1 MAVLLHRLGHS
12 AYRHRKLVLGI
23 WLFVLAA
30 LITCVSVFGGK
41 LDDRFS
47 VPGTESQRAL
57 DSLSKTLPEAS
68 GASAQIVFTAP
79 EGRLVTEAPYT
90 AAIAEAVAEAERA
103 PQVGEVVDP
112 QASGAV
118 SADRTT
124 AIVQVQ
130 YPVQIAE
137 VRTSSVDAIE
147 DAARAAE
154 TDGLR
159 TSVGGSVFSSKGVHI
174 GPSEIIGV
182 AVALLVLV
190 VTFGSLL
197 AAGMALLPALIGVAL
212 GLAGLLALAPAVSIS
227 STAVTLALMLGLAVG
242 IDYVLF
248 ILSRHRQQLARGTDP
263 KESVALA
270 VGTAGSAV
278 VFAGVTVII
287 ALAALTVIGIPFL
300 TTMGLGAAGAVL
312 IAVLAAITLV
322 PAVAGFA
329 GSRLAPKPGSRAGR
343 RAADAEGAADAEEA
357 GDAEGSTGRATMG
370 TRWTKW
376 VIAKPLLTVLAV
388 AGILVTLTL
397 PAMDLRLAL
406 PDNGSAPHAST
417 ERQAYDTIS
426 DKFGPGFNGPLLVL
440 VETNNGTAA
449 TSSQAGAQVAQKL
462 GTLKNVKAVLPP
474 QLTSD
479 PAQSVITVLPASGPD
494 SVRTDQ
500 LVRDIREAAPG
511 IHGTTG
517 ATVAVTGTTAVNI
530 DVSNRLSDSLLPFVA
545 IVVGLSLL
553 LLMIVFRSLVIPVK
567 AAVGF
572 LLSVG
577 ASLGLVVAVF
587 QWGWLAD
594 VLDVPHSGPVV
605 SFLPIILIGVLFGL
619 AMDYE
624 VFLVSGM
631 REEWAHTGRARQ
643 SVVDGARHSVRVVT
657 AAALIMFTVFAGFF
671 PLDDALIKPIAFALA
686 VGVAIDAFAVR
697 MTLVPAV
704 LALAGRGAW
713 WLPAWLDR
721 ILPDLDV
728 EGSSLQKAGPAGSEE
743 PEPVSLE
750 PTHARATPTDS
761 TTPGRGE
768 RREASGSR

>member
-30 LITCVSVFGGK
+30 LITCVGVFGGK

-79 EGRLVTEAPYT
+79 EGRQVTEAPYT
-90 AAIAEAVAEAERA
+90 AAIAEAVAEAEQA

-159 TSVGGSVFSSKGVHI
+159 TSVGGSVFSSKGVHV

-197 AAGMALLPALIGVAL
+197 AAGMALLPALIGVAV

-287 ALAALTVIGIPFL
+287 ALAALSIIGIPFL

-329 GSRLAPKPGSRAGR
+329 GSRLAPKSGSRAGR
-343 RAADAEGAADAEEA
+343 RAADAEGATDADGSA
-357 GDAEGSTGRATMG
+357 DTEGATGRATMG

-388 AGILVTLTL
+388 VGILVTLTL

-417 ERQAYDTIS
+417 ERKAYDTIS

-462 GTLKNVKAVLPP
+462 GTLKDVKAVLPP
-474 QLTSD
+474 QPTSD
-479 PAQSVITVLPASGPD
+479 PTQSVITVLPASGPD

-500 LVRDIREAAPG
+500 LVREIRKAAPDIRD
-511 IHGTTG
+511 TTG
-517 ATVAVTGTTAVNI
+517 ASVAVTGTTAVNI

-671 PLDDALIKPIAFALA
+671 PLDDSLIKPIAFALA

-728 EGSSLQKAGPAGSEE
+728 EGSSLRKAAPADRKE
-743 PEPVSLE
+743 PEPVS
-750 PTHARATPTDS
+750 
-761 TTPGRGE
+761 
-768 RREASGSR
+768 

>member
-1 MAVLLHRLGHS
+1 MAVLLHRLGHR

-30 LITCVSVFGGK
+30 LITCVSVFSGK

-68 GASAQIVFTAP
+68 GANAQIVFTAP
-79 EGRLVTEAPYT
+79 KGHHVTEAPYAAAISRTVT
-90 AAIAEAVAEAERA
+90 AAEKA

-112 QASGAV
+112 RVSGAV

-130 YPVQIAE
+130 YPVQNAQ

-147 DAARAAE
+147 NAAKAAE
-154 TDGLR
+154 QDGLK
-159 TSVGGSVFSSKGVHI
+159 TSVGGSVYSSKGVHV

-197 AAGMALLPALIGVAL
+197 AAGMALLPALIGVAV

-263 KESVALA
+263 KESTALA
-270 VGTAGSAV
+270 TGTAGSAV
-278 VFAGVTVII
+278 VFAGTTVII
-287 ALAALTVIGIPFL
+287 ALAALSVIGIPFL

-322 PAVAGFA
+322 PAIAGFA
-329 GSRLAPKPGSRAGR
+329 GSRLTPKPGSRAAQ
-343 RAADAEGAADAEEA
+343 RAADT
-357 GDAEGSTGRATMG
+357 EGSTGRTTMG

-388 AGILVTLTL
+388 AGILVTLAL
-397 PAMDLRLAL
+397 PATDLRLAL
-406 PDNGSAPHAST
+406 PDNGSAPRSST
-417 ERQAYDTIS
+417 ERKAYDTIS
-426 DKFGPGFNGPLLVL
+426 DKFGDGFNGPLLVL
-440 VETNNGTAA
+440 AKTKNATAA
-449 TSSQAGAQVAQKL
+449 ASSQVGARVAQKL
-462 GTLKNVKAVLPP
+462 RTLKNVKAVLPP
-474 QLTSD
+474 QPTSD
-479 PAQSVITVLPASGPD
+479 PAQSVITVLPTSGPD
-494 SVRTDQ
+494 SVRTGQ
-500 LVRDIREAAPG
+500 LVRDIRETGAD
-511 IHGTTG
+511 IRETTG
-517 ATVAVTGTTAVNI
+517 AAVAVTGTTAVNI

-545 IVVGLSLL
+545 IVVGLSLI

-594 VLDVPHSGPVV
+594 ALGVPRSGPVV

-631 REEWAHTGRARQ
+631 REEWAHTRRARQ

-671 PLDDALIKPIAFALA
+671 PLDDSLIKPIAFALA

-704 LALAGRGAW
+704 LALARRGAW

-728 EGSSLQKAGPAGSEE
+728 EGTSLRKAAPTDRKE
-743 PEPVSLE
+743 PQPVS
-750 PTHARATPTDS
+750 
-761 TTPGRGE
+761 
-768 RREASGSR
+768 

>member
-1 MAVLLHRLGHS
+1 MAVLLHRLGHG

-30 LITCVSVFGGK
+30 LITCVGVFGGK

-79 EGRLVTEAPYT
+79 EGHRVNEAPYAT
-90 AAIAEAVAEAERA
+90 AIAQAVAEAEQA
-103 PQVGEVVDP
+103 PQVSEVVAP
-112 QASGAV
+112 QSSGAV
-118 SADRTT
+118 SGDRTT
-124 AIVQVQ
+124 AIVQIQ
-130 YPVQIAE
+130 YPVQTAE
-137 VRTSSVDAIE
+137 VRTSSVDAIQ
-147 DAARAAE
+147 DAARTAE

-159 TSVGGSVFSSKGVHI
+159 TSVGGSVFNSKGVHV

-197 AAGMALLPALIGVAL
+197 AAGMALLPALIGVAV

-248 ILSRHRQQLARGTDP
+248 ILSRHRQQLARGTEP

-278 VFAGVTVII
+278 VFAGITVII
-287 ALAALTVIGIPFL
+287 ALAALSVIGIPFL

-312 IAVLAAITLV
+312 VAVLAAITLV

-329 GSRLAPKPGSRAGR
+329 GSRLAPKPGTRAAR
-343 RAADAEGAADAEEA
+343 RAADAEGD
-357 GDAEGSTGRATMG
+357 TGRTTMG

-388 AGILVTLTL
+388 AGILVTLAL
-397 PAMDLRLAL
+397 PVMDLRLAL
-406 PDNGSAPHAST
+406 PDNGAAPHAST
-417 ERQAYDTIS
+417 ERKAYDTIS
-426 DKFGPGFNGPLLVL
+426 EKFGPGFNGPLLVL
-440 VETNNGTAA
+440 AETDGGTAA
-449 TSSQAGAQVAQKL
+449 TSAQAGAQVAEKL
-462 GTLKNVKAVLPP
+462 STLKNVKAVLPP
-474 QLTSD
+474 QPTSD
-479 PAQSVITVLPASGPD
+479 PTQSVITVLPASGPD

-500 LVRDIREAAPG
+500 LVRDIREAAPDLRD
-511 IHGTTG
+511 TTG
-517 ATVAVTGTTAVNI
+517 AAVAVTGTTAVNI

-553 LLMIVFRSLVIPVK
+553 LLMVVFRSLVIPVK

-594 VLDVPHSGPVV
+594 VLGVPHSGPVV

-671 PLDDALIKPIAFALA
+671 PLDDSLIKPIAFALA

-728 EGSSLQKAGPAGSEE
+728 EGSSLQKAAPAKAEHKD
-743 PEPVSLE
+743 PEPVS
-750 PTHARATPTDS
+750 
-761 TTPGRGE
+761 
-768 RREASGSR
+768 

>member
-12 AYRHRKLVLGI
+12 AYRRRKLVLGL

-30 LITCVSVFGGK
+30 LITCVSVFSGK

-68 GASAQIVFTAP
+68 GANAQIVITAP
-79 EGRLVTEAPYT
+79 RGHQVTEVPYT
-90 AAIAEAVAEAERA
+90 AAIARTVAEARKA
-103 PQVGEVVDP
+103 PQVSEVVDP
-112 QASGAV
+112 RDSGAV

-130 YPVQIAE
+130 YPVQNAQ

-147 DAARAAE
+147 KAAE
-154 TDGLR
+154 AVENDGLK
-159 TSVGGSVFSSKGVHI
+159 TSVGGSVYSSKGVHV

-197 AAGMALLPALIGVAL
+197 AAGMALVPALIGVAV

-248 ILSRHRQQLARGTDP
+248 ILSRHRQQLARGTEP
-263 KESVALA
+263 KESIALA
-270 VGTAGSAV
+270 TGTAGSAV
-278 VFAGVTVII
+278 VFAGTTVII
-287 ALAALTVIGIPFL
+287 ALAALSIIGIPFL
-300 TTMGLGAAGAVL
+300 TIMGLGAAGAVL

-329 GSRLAPKPGSRAGR
+329 GSRLTPQPNSRAAR
-343 RAADAEGAADAEEA
+343 RAADT
-357 GDAEGSTGRATMG
+357 EGSIGHTTMG
-370 TRWTKW
+370 TRWTEW
-376 VIAKPLLTVLAV
+376 AIAKPLLTVLAV
-388 AGILVTLTL
+388 AGILATLAL
-397 PAMDLRLAL
+397 PAMDMRLSL
-406 PDNGSAPHAST
+406 PDNGSAPHSST
-417 ERQAYDTIS
+417 ERKAYDTIS
-426 DKFGPGFNGPLLVL
+426 DKFGSGFNGPLLVL
-440 VETNNGTAA
+440 AETKNGTAA
-449 TSSQAGAQVAQKL
+449 ASAQAGVRVAQKL
-462 GTLKNVKAVLPP
+462 QTLENVKAVLPP
-474 QLTSD
+474 QPTSD

-500 LVRDIREAAPG
+500 LVRDIRKAAPD
-511 IHGTTG
+511 IRDTTG
-517 ATVAVTGTTAVNI
+517 ASVAVTGTTAVNI

-594 VLDVPHSGPVV
+594 ILGVPHSGPVV

-631 REEWAHTGRARQ
+631 REEWAHTGQARQ

-671 PLDDALIKPIAFALA
+671 PLDDSLIKPIAFALA
-686 VGVAIDAFAVR
+686 VGVVIDAFAVR

-713 WLPAWLDR
+713 WLPGWLDR
-721 ILPDLDV
+721 GLPDLDV
-728 EGSSLQKAGPAGSEE
+728 EGTSLQKAPA
-743 PEPVSLE
+743 
-750 PTHARATPTDS
+750 HASATD
-761 TTPGRGE
+761 
-768 RREASGSR
+768 RREPQNVS

>member
-30 LITCVSVFGGK
+30 LITCVGVFGGK

-79 EGRLVTEAPYT
+79 EGHRITEAPYT
-90 AAIAEAVAEAERA
+90 AVIARTVTKTQQA
-103 PQVGEVVDP
+103 PQVSGVVDP
-112 QASGAV
+112 RTAGAV
-118 SADRTT
+118 SADGTT
-124 AIVQVQ
+124 AIVQIQYRVQ
-130 YPVQIAE
+130 TVD
-137 VRTSSVDAIE
+137 VRTSSVDAIK
-147 DAARAAE
+147 DAAHAAE
-154 TDGLR
+154 QDGLR

-197 AAGMALLPALIGVAL
+197 AAGMALLPALIGVAA
-212 GLAGLLALAPAVSIS
+212 GLTGLLALAPAVSIS

-248 ILSRHRQQLARGTDP
+248 ILSRHRQQLARGADP

-278 VFAGVTVII
+278 VFAGTTVII
-287 ALAALTVIGIPFL
+287 ALAALSVIGIPFL

-329 GSRLAPKPGSRAGR
+329 GTRLAPKPGSRAAR
-343 RAADAEGAADAEEA
+343 RAADAEGT
-357 GDAEGSTGRATMG
+357 TGRATLG

-388 AGILVTLTL
+388 AGVLITLML
-397 PAMDLRLAL
+397 PAADLRLAL

-417 ERQAYDTIS
+417 QRTAYDTIS
-426 DKFGPGFNGPLLVL
+426 AKFGPGFNGPLLVL
-440 VETNNGTAA
+440 AETNDRTASASSRSGTNDPASA
-449 TSSQAGAQVAQKL
+449 VSSKAGAQVAAKL
-462 GTLKNVKAVLPP
+462 RTLKDVKAVLPP
-474 QLTSD
+474 ERTAD
-479 PAQSVITVLPASGPD
+479 PTQSVITVLPNSGPD
-494 SVRTDQ
+494 TVRTDT
-500 LVRDIREAAPG
+500 LVRAIREVAPELRA
-511 IHGTTG
+511 TTG
-517 ATVAVTGTTAVNI
+517 ASIAVTGTTAVNI

-553 LLMIVFRSLVIPVK
+553 LLMMVFRSLVIPVK

-631 REEWAHTGRARQ
+631 REEWTHTGRARQ

-671 PLDDALIKPIAFALA
+671 PLDDSLIKPIAFALA

-713 WLPAWLDR
+713 WLPGWLDR
-721 ILPDLDV
+721 LLPDLDV
-728 EGSSLQKAGPAGSEE
+728 EGSSLQKAIPEDRAE
-743 PEPVSLE
+743 PEPAV
-750 PTHARATPTDS
+750 AA
-761 TTPGRGE
+761 GAGGN
-768 RREASGSR
+768 SGQ

>member
-12 AYRHRKLVLGI
+12 AYRHRKLVLGV

-79 EGRLVTEAPYT
+79 EGHRITDAPYT
-90 AAIAEAVAEAERA
+90 AAIARALAEAKKA
-103 PQVGEVVDP
+103 PQVGDVLDP
-112 QASGAV
+112 RTSGAV

-130 YPVQIAE
+130 YPVQVAE

-147 DAARAAE
+147 DAARGAE
-154 TDGLR
+154 KDGLR
-159 TSVGGSVFSSKGVHI
+159 TSVGGSVFGSKGVHV

-197 AAGMALLPALIGVAL
+197 AAGMALLPALIGVAV

-278 VFAGVTVII
+278 VFAGTTVII
-287 ALAALTVIGIPFL
+287 ALAALSVIGIPFL

-329 GSRLAPKPGSRAGR
+329 GTRLAPKPGSRAAR
-343 RAADAEGAADAEEA
+343 RAADAEG
-357 GDAEGSTGRATMG
+357 STGRTTLG

-397 PAMDLRLAL
+397 PALDLRLAL

-417 ERQAYDTIS
+417 ERRAYDTIS

-440 VETNNGTAA
+440 AETNDGTAA
-449 TSSQAGAQVAQKL
+449 ASSQAGAQVAQKL
-462 GTLKNVKAVLPP
+462 RTLKDVEAVLPP
-474 QLTSD
+474 QPTGD
-479 PAQSVITVLPASGPD
+479 PTQSVITVLPASGPD
-494 SVRTDQ
+494 SVRTDR
-500 LVRDIREAAPG
+500 LVRDIREAAPE
-511 IHGTTG
+511 IRGTTG
-517 ATVAVTGTTAVNI
+517 ASVAVTGTTAVNI

-671 PLDDALIKPIAFALA
+671 PLDDSLIKPIAFALA

-728 EGSSLQKAGPAGSEE
+728 EGSSLQKAAPADRKE
-743 PEPVSLE
+743 PELVS
-750 PTHARATPTDS
+750 
-761 TTPGRGE
+761 
-768 RREASGSR
+768 

>member
-68 GASAQIVFTAP
+68 GASAQIVVTAP
-79 EGRLVTEAPYT
+79 EGHRVTEATYT
-90 AAIAEAVAEAERA
+90 AAIAQAVAEAKQA
-103 PQVGEVVDP
+103 PQVSEVVDP
-112 QASGAV
+112 QSSGAV

-124 AIVQVQ
+124 AIVQVH
-130 YPVQIAE
+130 YPVQTAE
-137 VRTSSVDAIE
+137 VRTSSVDAIR

-154 TDGLR
+154 SDGLR
-159 TSVGGSVFSSKGVHI
+159 TSVGGSVFNSKGVHI

-197 AAGMALLPALIGVAL
+197 AAGMALVPALIGVAA
-212 GLAGLLALAPAVSIS
+212 GLTGLLALAPVVSIS

-263 KESVALA
+263 KESIALA

-287 ALAALTVIGIPFL
+287 ALAALSVIGIPFL

-322 PAVAGFA
+322 PAIAGFA
-329 GSRLAPKPGSRAGR
+329 GARLAPKPGSRAAR
-343 RAADAEGAADAEEA
+343 RAADAEGSE
-357 GDAEGSTGRATMG
+357 DAEGATGRTTLG

-388 AGILVTLTL
+388 AGILVTLML
-397 PAMDLRLAL
+397 PAADLRLAL

-417 ERQAYDTIS
+417 QRTAYDTIN

-440 VETNNGTAA
+440 AETNDPAAA
-449 TSSQAGAQVAQKL
+449 TSSQAGAQVAEKL
-462 GTLKNVKAVLPP
+462 RTLKDVKTVLPP
-474 QLTSD
+474 QPTTD
-479 PAQSVITVLPASGPD
+479 PTQSVITVLPASGPD
-494 SVRTDQ
+494 TVRTDQ
-500 LVRDIREAAPG
+500 LAREIRDAAPDLRD
-511 IHGTTG
+511 TTG
-517 ATVAVTGTTAVNI
+517 ASIAVTGTTAVNI

-686 VGVAIDAFAVR
+686 VGVAVDAFAVR

-728 EGSSLQKAGPAGSEE
+728 EGSSLHKAAPAERRE
-743 PEPVSLE
+743 PEPVS
-750 PTHARATPTDS
+750 
-761 TTPGRGE
+761 
-768 RREASGSR
+768 

>member
-23 WLFVLAA
+23 WLFVLAM
-30 LITCVSVFGGK
+30 LITCVSVFSGK

-57 DSLSKTLPEAS
+57 DSLGKTLPEAS
-68 GASAQIVFTAP
+68 GAGAQIVLTAP
-79 EGRLVTEAPYT
+79 KGHRVTETAYA
-90 AAIAEAVAEAERA
+90 AAIARTVAEARKA

-112 QASGAV
+112 RTSGAV

-130 YPVQIAE
+130 YPVQNTQ
-137 VRTSSVDAIE
+137 VRNSSVAAIE
-147 DAARAAE
+147 AAARSAE
-154 TDGLR
+154 KDGLK
-159 TSVGGSVFSSKGVHI
+159 TSVGGSVYGGKGVHV

-190 VTFGSLL
+190 VTFGSML
-197 AAGMALLPALIGVAL
+197 AAGMALLPALISVAV
-212 GLAGLLALAPAVSIS
+212 GLTGLLALAPAVSIS

-263 KESVALA
+263 REAIALA
-270 VGTAGSAV
+270 TGTAGSAV
-278 VFAGVTVII
+278 VFAGTTVII
-287 ALAALTVIGIPFL
+287 ALAALSVIGIPFL

-312 IAVLAAITLV
+312 VAVLASITLV
-322 PAVAGFA
+322 PAIAGFA
-329 GSRLAPKPGSRAGR
+329 GSRLTPKPGSRAAR
-343 RAADAEGAADAEEA
+343 RAAGT
-357 GDAEGSTGRATMG
+357 EGSSGHTTMG
-370 TRWTKW
+370 ARWTRW

-388 AGILVTLTL
+388 AGILVTLAL
-397 PAMDLRLAL
+397 PVTDLRLAL

-417 ERQAYDTIS
+417 ERKAYDTIS
-426 DKFGPGFNGPLLVL
+426 EKFGAGFNGPLLVL
-440 VETNNGTAA
+440 AETKSG
-449 TSSQAGAQVAQKL
+449 TSSVSSRAGAQVAEKL
-462 GTLKNVKAVLPP
+462 RTLRNVKAVLAP
-474 QLTSD
+474 QPTGD
-479 PAQSVITVLPASGPD
+479 PAQSVITVLPTSGPD
-494 SVRTDQ
+494 SVRTDR
-500 LVRDIREAAPG
+500 LVRDIRRSGAG
-511 IHGTTG
+511 IRTATG
-517 ATVAVTGTTAVNI
+517 AAIAVTGTTAVNI

-545 IVVGLSLL
+545 IVVGLSLIL
-553 LLMIVFRSLVIPVK
+553 LTIVFRSLVIPVK

-577 ASLGLVVAVF
+577 ASLGLVVALF

-594 VLDVPHSGPVV
+594 VLGVPHSGPVV

-631 REEWAHTGRARQ
+631 REEWARTGRARQ

-671 PLDDALIKPIAFALA
+671 PLDDSLIKPIAFALA

-728 EGSSLQKAGPAGSEE
+728 EGTSLHKAAPADRKE
-743 PEPVSLE
+743 PQPVS
-750 PTHARATPTDS
+750 
-761 TTPGRGE
+761 
-768 RREASGSR
+768 

>member
-1 MAVLLHRLGHS
+1 MAVLLHRLGHG

-30 LITCVSVFGGK
+30 LITCVGVFGGK

-79 EGRLVTEAPYT
+79 EGHRVTEAPYT
-90 AAIAEAVAEAERA
+90 AAIAQAVAEAERA
-103 PQVGEVVDP
+103 PQVSEVVDP
-112 QASGAV
+112 RSSGAV
-118 SADRTT
+118 SGDRTT
-124 AIVQVQ
+124 AIVQIQ
-130 YPVQIAE
+130 YPVQTAE
-137 VRTSSVDAIE
+137 VRTSSVDAIQ
-147 DAARAAE
+147 DAARTAE

-159 TSVGGSVFSSKGVHI
+159 TSVGGSVFNSKGVHV

-197 AAGMALLPALIGVAL
+197 AAGMALLPALIGVAV

-287 ALAALTVIGIPFL
+287 ALAALSVIGIPFL

-312 IAVLAAITLV
+312 VAVLAAITLV

-329 GSRLAPKPGSRAGR
+329 GARLAPKPGTRAAR
-343 RAADAEGAADAEEA
+343 RAADAEGA
-357 GDAEGSTGRATMG
+357 TGRTTLG

-388 AGILVTLTL
+388 AGILVTLAL
-397 PAMDLRLAL
+397 PVMDLRLAL
-406 PDNGSAPHAST
+406 PDNGAAPHAST
-417 ERQAYDTIS
+417 ERKAYDTIS
-426 DKFGPGFNGPLLVL
+426 EKFGPGFNGPLLVL
-440 VETNNGTAA
+440 AETDDGTAA
-449 TSSQAGAQVAQKL
+449 TSSQAGAQVAEKL
-462 GTLKNVKAVLPP
+462 STLKNVKAVLPP
-474 QLTSD
+474 QPTSD
-479 PAQSVITVLPASGPD
+479 PTQSVITVLPASGPD
-494 SVRTDQ
+494 SVRTDR
-500 LVRDIREAAPG
+500 LVRDIREAAPDLRDD
-511 IHGTTG
+511 TG
-517 ATVAVTGTTAVNI
+517 ASVAVTGTTAVNI

-553 LLMIVFRSLVIPVK
+553 LLMVVFRSLVIPVK

-594 VLDVPHSGPVV
+594 VLGVPHSGPVV

-671 PLDDALIKPIAFALA
+671 PLDDSLIKPIAFALA

-728 EGSSLQKAGPAGSEE
+728 EGSSLQKAAPAEAEHKE
-743 PEPVSLE
+743 PEPVS
-750 PTHARATPTDS
+750 
-761 TTPGRGE
+761 
-768 RREASGSR
+768 

>member
-1 MAVLLHRLGHS
+1 MAVLLHRLGRS

-30 LITCVSVFGGK
+30 LITCVGVFGGK

-79 EGRLVTEAPYT
+79 EGRRITESSYT
-90 AAIAEAVAEAERA
+90 AAIAGAVTEAKKA

-112 QASGAV
+112 QSSGAV

-130 YPVQIAE
+130 YPVQNAE
-137 VRTSSVDAIE
+137 VRTASVDAIKN
-147 DAARAAE
+147 AARAAE
-154 TDGLR
+154 RDGLR
-159 TSVGGSVFSSKGVHI
+159 TSVGGSVFNSNGVHI

-197 AAGMALLPALIGVAL
+197 AAGMALLPALIGVAA
-212 GLAGLLALAPAVSIS
+212 GLSGLLALAPVASIS

-278 VFAGVTVII
+278 VFAGATVII
-287 ALAALTVIGIPFL
+287 ALAALSVIGIPFL

-312 IAVLAAITLV
+312 SAVLAAVTLV

-329 GSRLAPKPGSRAGR
+329 GTRLAPKPGSRAAR
-343 RAADAEGAADAEEA
+343 RAAEAEVP
-357 GDAEGSTGRATMG
+357 TGRATLG

-388 AGILVTLTL
+388 TGILVTLML
-397 PAMDLRLAL
+397 PAADLRLAL

-417 ERQAYDTIS
+417 QRTAYDTIS
-426 DKFGPGFNGPLLVL
+426 AKFGPGFNGPLLVL
-440 VETNNGTAA
+440 AETNDRTAA
-449 TSSQAGAQVAQKL
+449 ASSQVGAQVAAKL
-462 GTLKNVKAVLPP
+462 RTLKNVKAVLPP
-474 QLTSD
+474 GTTSD
-479 PAQSVITVLPASGPD
+479 PAQSVVTVLPNSGPD
-494 SVRTDQ
+494 GVRTDR
-500 LVRDIREAAPG
+500 LVRDIRAAASDLRA
-511 IHGTTG
+511 TTG
-517 ATVAVTGTTAVNI
+517 ASIAVTGTTAVNI

-553 LLMIVFRSLVIPVK
+553 LLMMVFRSLVIPVK

-594 VLDVPHSGPVV
+594 VLGVPHSGPVV

-671 PLDDALIKPIAFALA
+671 PLDDSLIKPIAFALA

-721 ILPDLDV
+721 LLPDLDV
-728 EGSSLQKAGPAGSEE
+728 EGSSLQKVVPADSAE
-743 PEPVSLE
+743 PEPVG
-750 PTHARATPTDS
+750 A
-761 TTPGRGE
+761 GGVRGN
-768 RREASGSR
+768 SGE

>member
-1 MAVLLHRLGHS
+1 MAVLLHRLGHT

-57 DSLSKTLPEAS
+57 DSLGKTLPEAS

-79 EGRLVTEAPYT
+79 KGHRVTEGPYP
-90 AAIAEAVAEAERA
+90 AAIARAVAQAEQA
-103 PQVGEVVDP
+103 PQVSEVVDP
-112 QASGAV
+112 QSSGAV

-124 AIVQVQ
+124 AIVQVH
-130 YPVQIAE
+130 YPVQSAE

-147 DAARAAE
+147 DAARATE
-154 TDGLR
+154 KDGLE
-159 TSVGGSVFSSKGVHI
+159 TAVGGSVFNSKGVHI

-190 VTFGSLL
+190 VTFGSLP
-197 AAGMALLPALIGVAL
+197 AAGMALLPALIGVVA
-212 GLAGLLALAPAVSIS
+212 GLTGLLALAPVVSIS

-287 ALAALTVIGIPFL
+287 ALAALSVIGIPFL

-329 GSRLAPKPGSRAGR
+329 GSRLVPKPGSRAAR
-343 RAADAEGAADAEEA
+343 RAADAEGSDGDEGSTDAQ
-357 GDAEGSTGRATMG
+357 GSTGRSTMG

-397 PAMDLRLAL
+397 PATDLRLAL

-417 ERQAYDTIS
+417 QRKAYDTIT

-440 VETNNGTAA
+440 AETNNGTAGA
-449 TSSQAGAQVAQKL
+449 SSQAGAQVAQKL
-462 GTLKNVKAVLPP
+462 RTLKDVRAVLPP
-474 QLTSD
+474 QPTSD

-494 SVRTDQ
+494 TVRTDQ
-500 LVRDIREAAPG
+500 LVRGIRDAAPDLRD
-511 IHGTTG
+511 TTG
-517 ATVAVTGTTAVNI
+517 ASIAVTGTTAVNI

-594 VLDVPHSGPVV
+594 LLDVPHSGPVV

-671 PLDDALIKPIAFALA
+671 PLDDSLIKPIAFALA

-713 WLPAWLDR
+713 WLPTWLDR

-728 EGSSLQKAGPAGSEE
+728 EGSSLQKTAPAERKE
-743 PEPVSLE
+743 PEPVS
-750 PTHARATPTDS
+750 
-761 TTPGRGE
+761 
-768 RREASGSR
+768 